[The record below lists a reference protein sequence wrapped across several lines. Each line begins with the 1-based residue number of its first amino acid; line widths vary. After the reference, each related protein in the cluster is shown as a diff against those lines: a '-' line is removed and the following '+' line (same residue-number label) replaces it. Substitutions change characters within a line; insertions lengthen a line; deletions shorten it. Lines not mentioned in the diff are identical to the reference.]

1 MDQIEGPRAAA
12 PEETGELHRLIT
24 DVFGTSDMPGGQVPD
39 EYPLI
44 FRDKDPESRR
54 VICVDGKIVSY
65 VGLHIRN
72 AVFFG
77 CEVKVASVGGVCT
90 HPAYRG
96 RGLATILM
104 NHCESFMQDAGVD
117 LVIVSGERGLYRRL
131 EYELAGSVS
140 VYRIPADTEPDNG
153 GYTIRDATE
162 ADIGE
167 MVRLYQRLPVRF
179 HRPLEDFQV
188 AVRAI
193 WIDRVIDQRHALV
206 AERDGSLQAYLTYT
220 VHDSDNESGAPDP
233 TATVGEPSFPLEEES
248 IGSVSVGNRIA
259 NEFAGGAGAVL
270 ALARAAAGRA
280 GAPHFDLSVAGAYRQ
295 LLSECAGHGYPRHVT
310 HQPGTFK
317 LLAPSRFLDAIKPLI
332 IERAGADI
340 ADRLAISITDG
351 TYLLEL
357 DNQHYR
363 IGRNAGLLELIFEPG
378 LRAEIGPNGRL
389 GEAVSACFPLPM
401 IWTGL
406 NFV

>member
-1 MDQIEGPRAAA
+1 MESIDGPRAAR
-12 PEETGELHRLIT
+12 PEETSELHRLIT
-24 DVFGTSDMPGGQVPD
+24 DVFGSGDMPGNQVPD

-44 FRDKDPESRR
+44 FRDKDAESRQ

-65 VGLHIRN
+65 VGLHIRD

-77 CEVKVASVGGVCT
+77 CEVKVGSVGGVCT

-104 NHCESFMQDAGVD
+104 NHCESFMRDAGVD

-131 EYELAGSVS
+131 EYELAGRVS
-140 VYRIPADTEPDNG
+140 VYRIPADSGTDDS

-179 HRPLEDFQV
+179 HRPLEDFQI
-188 AVRAI
+188 AVGAI

-220 VHDSDNESGAPDP
+220 VDESGGESGASDP
-233 TATVGEPSFPLEEES
+233 TATVGQPSFLLEEES
-248 IGSVSVGNRIA
+248 VGNVSIGNRIA
-259 NEFAGGAGAVL
+259 NEFAGDPGAVL
-270 ALARAAAGRA
+270 ALARAAARRA
-280 GAPHFDLSVAGAYRQ
+280 GASHFDLSVAGAYRE
-295 LLSECAGHGYPRHVT
+295 LLSECDTHGYPRQT
-310 HQPGTFK
+310 AHQPGTFK
-317 LLAPSRFLDAIKPLI
+317 LLAPSRFLAAIKPLL
-332 IERAGADI
+332 IERAGEDI
-340 ADRLAISITDG
+340 ADRLAISKTDG

-357 DNQHYR
+357 DDQRYR
-363 IGRNAGLLELIFEPG
+363 IGRNADLLELIFEPG
-378 LRAEIGPNGRL
+378 LRAECGPDGRL
-389 GEAVSACFPLPM
+389 RAAVAACFPLPM
-401 IWTGL
+401 VWTGL